1 MKFSGREQKRKLEE
15 VFNYVP
21 HSHQRLT
28 PRTRV
33 WVISGGLSMV
43 GTNLHEVFTK
53 PGMMVITSIRPG

>member
-43 GTNLHEVFTK
+43 GTNLHEVFTNL
-53 PGMMVITSIRPG
+53 G